1 MWPDAI
7 LKRRLIFVTGKGGV
21 GKTSFAVAL
30 ATKFVSAGLKPLLVE
45 SSKLPQLPEFAKA
58 LKIECLNLDITQ
70 CFKDYIVE
78 NLGQPRL
85 LEMVFSRDS
94 IKTFLETI
102 PGLSDVM
109 LLGRLYWAL
118 NARSGKSYDCVIF
131 DAPSSGHFLSLL
143 TTPKAIIETDIG
155 GPLVTEIKKVYSFLQ
170 SGEASILYLA
180 IPEELVVSEA
190 LEYIPK
196 IEEKVVV
203 PIDLI
208 LLNRFPPPLMNS
220 SIPANISEWIDLD
233 YSRSLDA
240 LKILSEGLSKEMK
253 KKLYSLD
260 LISDFEP
267 PLSEKKCDELVMSLK
282 PLGHK

>member
-1 MWPDAI
+1 MWPDA
-7 LKRRLIFVTGKGGV
+7 LLNRRLIFVTGKGGV

-30 ATKFVSAGLKPLLVE
+30 AAKLSSEGKVPLLVE
-45 SSKLPQLPEFAKA
+45 SSKLPQLPEFSKD
-58 LKIECLNLDITQ
+58 LNLECLNLDIAQ
-70 CFKDYIVE
+70 CFKDYVVE

-85 LEMVFSRDS
+85 YEMIFSRDS

-102 PGLSDVM
+102 PGLGEVM

-118 NARSGKSYDCVIF
+118 NARSGKNYDCVIF

-155 GPLVTEIKKVYSFLQ
+155 GPLVAEIKKVFAFLQ
-170 SGEASILYLA
+170 SGDVSILYLA

-208 LLNRFPPPLMNS
+208 LLNRFPTAVNESQLPPNVAQWINS
-220 SIPANISEWIDLD
+220 EFL
-233 YSRSLDA
+233 RSFEA
-240 LKILSEGLSKEMK
+240 LKILRDGLSDKMRT
-253 KKLYSLD
+253 KLFSID
-260 LISDFEP
+260 LIPDFEP
-267 PLSEKKCDELVMSLK
+267 PLSRNKCQELVMSLK
-282 PLGHK
+282 PVGHK